1 MSLETFVR
9 QYWLASSYLKGRLVS
24 RPINKKSAENCMR
37 ELARGSRWH
46 GLRRAAV
53 SSATVHDLIPKGN
66 EHRAEWLLPCDTEP
80 EAGPEARPGA
90 EAGS

>member
-24 RPINKKSAENCMR
+24 RPMNKRSAENCLR
-37 ELARGSRWH
+37 ELAQGSRWR

-53 SSATVHDLIPKGN
+53 GSASIHDLIPTGN
-66 EHRAEWLLPCDTEP
+66 EHRAEWLLPCDTEAEA
-80 EAGPEARPGA
+80 EAGP
-90 EAGS
+90 

>member
-24 RPINKKSAENCMR
+24 RPMNKRSAENCLR
-37 ELARGSRWH
+37 ELAIGSRWR

-53 SSATVHDLIPKGN
+53 GSASIHDLIPTGN

-80 EAGPEARPGA
+80 EVEAGP
-90 EAGS
+90 